1 MPVPFHGSNFHHDR
15 AVKAALPGR
24 PGAREGAAAMPM
36 LMLAT
41 DTQASEYREEEK

>member
-36 LMLAT
+36 LAT